1 MAEKRLNGKIY
12 IVTGGS
18 QGVGKKIA
26 EFIAAEGAAGMVICG
41 REEAK
46 GKKAAADLTTA
57 ACRCVFVKADLQNAA
72 DCQKLIATC
81 DKEFGK
87 LHGLVNAAGLSTRGG
102 IEDATVELWDLLFD
116 VNVRAPFILS
126 QGAIKIMKREQIKGS
141 IVNIISK
148 SAHGGEPYLT
158 VYSASKGALATLTKN
173 IAYSM
178 LQDHI
183 RVNGINLGWMY
194 TDGEDKVQKSVG
206 KPDNWLELAEKEQPF
221 GRLIYT
227 EDVAK
232 LVNYLLSD
240 DAEMMTGSLIDFD
253 QNVIGGMD

>member
-1 MAEKRLNGKIY
+1 MAEKRLDGKYY

-18 QGVGKKIA
+18 RGVGKKIA
-26 EFIAAEGAAGMVICG
+26 EFIAAEGAAGIMICG
-41 REEAK
+41 RDEAK
-46 GKKAAADLTTA
+46 GKQAAADLSSA
-57 ACRCVFVKADLQNAA
+57 LCRCVFVQADLQNAA
-72 DCQKLIATC
+72 DCQKLIAAC
-81 DKEFGK
+81 DQEFGK
-87 LHGLVNAAGLSTRGG
+87 LHGLVNAVSLFTRGG
-102 IEDATVELWDLLFD
+102 IENASVELWDLLFD

-126 QGAIKIMKREQIKGS
+126 QDAIKIMKREGIKGS

-148 SAHGGEPYLT
+148 SAHGGQPFLT

-173 IAYSM
+173 IACSM
-178 LQDHI
+178 LAEHI

-194 TDGEDKVQKSVG
+194 TDGEDKIQKAEG

-221 GRLIYT
+221 GRLIYP